1 MYKRIWMLVF
11 AVMLFG
17 LAGCG
22 STESVSQTGN
32 TQNESFNKAK
42 DLLLNKVYDNH
53 RVTFYCGC
61 PFTKNKK
68 VRCKTG
74 EGERATRI
82 EWEHIVPASRFG
94 QTFDSWKKYESMTC
108 KLPAFIRKML
118 GLKCQ
123 RFSTRENAQRVSQ
136 AYRLMESDMYNLV
149 PAIGLINQ
157 KRSNYPYGIVP
168 GEERYFGACD
178 FEMENG
184 VAEPAPTIR
193 GDIAR
198 TYFYMDAA
206 YPGRNVI
213 LSSKE
218 RKMLQEWDRSD
229 PVDAWECERCK
240 KIEKLQG
247 NTNPFVKNACQK
259 SGM

>member
-1 MYKRIWMLVF
+1 MYAIRSYY
-11 AVMLFG
+11 
-17 LAGCG
+17 GCG

-42 DLLLNKVYDNH
+42 DLLLNKVYDTH

-61 PFTKNKK
+61 AFTKNKK

-74 EGERATRI
+74 EGERASRI

-136 AYRLMESDMYNLV
+136 AYRLVITSYSIHYTKLYE
-149 PAIGLINQ
+149 GQ
-157 KRSNYPYGIVP
+157 
-168 GEERYFGACD
+168 
-178 FEMENG
+178 
-184 VAEPAPTIR
+184 IR
-193 GDIAR
+193 GCR
-198 TYFYMDAA
+198 GS
-206 YPGRNVI
+206 GRRPATA
-213 LSSKE
+213 K
-218 RKMLQEWDRSD
+218 
-229 PVDAWECERCK
+229 
-240 KIEKLQG
+240 
-247 NTNPFVKNACQK
+247 
-259 SGM
+259 